1 MKAAFWFNAKE
12 KIFIT
17 KKKEEM
23 SCVSEKKKKKK
34 QDAWFRGR
42 KRSRS

>member
-1 MKAAFWFNAKE
+1 MKAAFWFYAKE
-12 KIFIT
+12 TIFLT
-17 KKKEEM
+17 YTQAEM
-23 SCVSEKKKKKK
+23 SCVSDKKKKKK